1 MEVRAGDAILEADP
15 EKSQHGIKRA
25 TVWGAL
31 AVDLALVASFWG
43 QWGAVFSIVAVGMGL
58 ALFNTVFLDWLTKRI
73 GRGVV
78 EATRMAVNALGICVV
93 GIQTQWSPLL
103 CVFMAYNMLWYFGLD
118 RWVRLRMALFLVSV
132 DGVALSTGANPI
144 LLLAFSLMGI
154 FGYLVSEKRLT
165 LLRESLEQTLRQR
178 EALEKAHQELQQ
190 LHQRAIEQ
198 ERLSSLGLMAASVAH
213 EINNPMS
220 FVTSNIGSMLEELRE
235 GRDLPE
241 LVKEYVEDLLPATL
255 DGARRVNSIVSDLR
269 RFSRGGF
276 EEHVDYDFDEEV
288 RMALRIARVQLGH
301 VKVEQALGEVGR
313 VVGRPRQFV
322 QVLVNLLVNAGQAT
336 APGGV
341 VSLITRR
348 QGERVRVEVRDTGTG
363 MTEETKQHLFE
374 PFFTT
379 KPPGLGTGLGL
390 SVVHG
395 IIKSHGGR
403 IEVASE
409 LGKGTCFILDLP
421 RVPPLPAEDNSGGE
435 LRVAS
440 VRR

>member
-15 EKSQHGIKRA
+15 EKSQHGVKRI
-25 TVWGAL
+25 TVQGAF
-31 AVDLALVASFWG
+31 VVNLALVASFWG
-43 QWGAVFSIVAVGMGL
+43 QWGVVFSVVAVGAGL
-58 ALFNTVFLDWLTKRI
+58 ALFNTVFLDWLAKRVD
-73 GRGVV
+73 RGVV
-78 EATRMAVNALGICVV
+78 EAARMAGNALGICFV
-93 GIQTQWSPLL
+93 GIQTQWSPLM

-144 LLLAFSLMGI
+144 LLLAFSLVGI
-154 FGYLVSEKRLT
+154 FGYLVSERRLT
-165 LLRESLEQTLRQR
+165 LLRESLEHMRRQR

-235 GRDLPE
+235 GQNLPE
-241 LVKEYVEDLLPATL
+241 LVKEYVDDLLPATL

-276 EEHVDYDFDEEV
+276 EGHVDYDFDEEV

-301 VKVEQALGEVGR
+301 VQVEQELGEVGR
-313 VVGRPRQFV
+313 VVGRPRQLV

-341 VSLITRR
+341 VRLTTRR

-363 MTEETKQHLFE
+363 MSEETKQHLFE

-403 IEVASE
+403 IEVESE

-440 VRR
+440 IRR

>member
-15 EKSQHGIKRA
+15 EKFQHGAKRI
-25 TVWGAL
+25 TVLGAF
-31 AVDLALVASFWG
+31 AVNVALVALFWG
-43 QWGAVFSIVAVGMGL
+43 QWGAVFSIVATGAGL
-58 ALFNTVFLDWLTKRI
+58 ALFNTAFLDWLAKRVD
-73 GRGVV
+73 RGVV
-78 EATRMAVNALGICVV
+78 EAARMAVNALGICFV
-93 GIQTQWSPLL
+93 GIQTQWSPLM
-103 CVFMAYNMLWYFGLD
+103 CVFMTYNMLWYFGLD

-132 DGVALSTGANPI
+132 DVVALSTGANPI
-144 LLLAFSLMGI
+144 LLLAFSLIGI

-220 FVTSNIGSMLEELRE
+220 FVTSNIASMLEELRE

-241 LVKEYVEDLLPATL
+241 LAKEYVEDLLPATL

-276 EEHVDYDFDEEV
+276 EGHVDYDFDEEM

-313 VVGRPRQFV
+313 VVGRPRQLV

-341 VSLITRR
+341 VRLTTRR

-363 MTEETKQHLFE
+363 MSEETKQHLFE

-403 IEVASE
+403 IEVESE

>member
-1 MEVRAGDAILEADP
+1 MEVRAGDATLEADP
-15 EKSQHGIKRA
+15 EKSLHGVKRIA
-25 TVWGAL
+25 ALGAF
-31 AVDLALVASFWG
+31 AVNLALVASFWG
-43 QWGAVFSIVAVGMGL
+43 QWSVVFSVVAVDMGL
-58 ALFNTVFLDWLTKRI
+58 ALFNAVFLERLSGRV
-73 GRGVV
+73 GRGVL
-78 EATRMAVNALGICVV
+78 EAARMAVNALGVCFV

-103 CVFMAYNMLWYFGLD
+103 CVFMTYNMLWYFGLD
-118 RWVRLRMALFLVSV
+118 RWVRLRMVLYLVSV
-132 DGVALSTGANPI
+132 DAVALSTGANPTLI
-144 LLLAFSLMGI
+144 LAFSLVGL

-165 LLRESLEQTLRQR
+165 LLRESLDQMLGQR

-220 FVTSNIGSMLEELRE
+220 FVTSNIDSMLEELRE
-235 GRDLPE
+235 GRNLPE
-241 LVKEYVEDLLPATL
+241 LVKEYVDDLLPATL
-255 DGARRVNSIVSDLR
+255 DGAKRVNSIVSDLR

-276 EEHVDYDFDEEV
+276 EGHIDYDFDAEA
-288 RMALRIARVQLGH
+288 RMALRIAQVQLGH
-301 VKVEQALGEVGR
+301 VKVETELGEVGR
-313 VVGRPRQFV
+313 VVGRPRQLV

-341 VSLITRR
+341 VALSTRR
-348 QGERVRVEVRDTGTG
+348 QGDRVRVEVRDTGTG
-363 MTEETKQHLFE
+363 MSEETKQHLFE

-403 IEVASE
+403 IEVESQ

-421 RVPPLPAEDNSGGE
+421 RVPPLPAEDNSAGE
-435 LRVAS
+435 LRAVAP
-440 VRR
+440 RR

>member
-1 MEVRAGDAILEADP
+1 MEVRAGDASLEADP
-15 EKSQHGIKRA
+15 EKLQHGVKRI
-25 TVWGAL
+25 TVLGSF
-31 AVDLALVASFWG
+31 AVNLALVASFWG
-43 QWGAVFSIVAVGMGL
+43 HWGVVFSIVAVGVGL
-58 ALFNTVFLDWLTKRI
+58 ALFNAVFLEWLAQRVS
-73 GRGVV
+73 RGVV
-78 EATRMAVNALGICVV
+78 EGARMAVDALGVCFV

-118 RWVRLRMALFLVSV
+118 RWVRPRMALYLVAV
-132 DGVALSTGANPI
+132 DVVALSTGANP
-144 LLLAFSLMGI
+144 LLVLAFSLVGI
-154 FGYLVSEKRLT
+154 FGYLVSEGRLT
-165 LLRESLEQTLRQR
+165 LLRESLEQMRRQR

-220 FVTSNIGSMLEELRE
+220 FVTSNIASMLEELRE
-235 GRDLPE
+235 GYNLPE
-241 LVKEYVEDLLPATL
+241 LAKEYVDDLLPATL

-276 EEHVDYDFDEEV
+276 EGHVDYDFDEEV

-301 VKVEQALGEVGR
+301 VQVEQALGEVGR
-313 VVGRPRQFV
+313 VVGRPRQLV

-341 VSLITRR
+341 VRLTTRR
-348 QGERVRVEVRDTGTG
+348 QGERVHVEVRDTGTG
-363 MTEETKQHLFE
+363 MSEETKQHLFE

-403 IEVASE
+403 IAVESE

-421 RVPPLPAEDNSGGE
+421 RVPPLPAEDNSGGD

>member
-1 MEVRAGDAILEADP
+1 
-15 EKSQHGIKRA
+15 
-25 TVWGAL
+25 
-31 AVDLALVASFWG
+31 
-43 QWGAVFSIVAVGMGL
+43 
-58 ALFNTVFLDWLTKRI
+58 
-73 GRGVV
+73 
-78 EATRMAVNALGICVV
+78 
-93 GIQTQWSPLL
+93 
-103 CVFMAYNMLWYFGLD
+103 
-118 RWVRLRMALFLVSV
+118 
-132 DGVALSTGANPI
+132 
-144 LLLAFSLMGI
+144 MGI

-363 MTEETKQHLFE
+363 MSEETKQHLFE